1 MTDSADYL
9 LSRIAETSV
18 SVEWNGIA
26 WKAGLVMIVAGAVLF
41 LIGRLMS
48 RRHGDRYDD
57 VDYGVMLLG
66 IGVAVFGALVVIIG
80 YIGMLQDRDVLS
92 GLVASYEALYGPLPE
107 GIL

>member
-9 LSRIAETSV
+9 LSRIAETGV

-26 WKAGLVMIVAGAVLF
+26 WKAGLAVIVAGIVL
-41 LIGRLMS
+41 LLVGMLLQ
-48 RRHGDRYDD
+48 RRHGHEYRDMDC
-57 VDYGVMLLG
+57 GVMLLG
-66 IGVAVFGALVVIIG
+66 IGVAVFGALAVLVG
-80 YIGMLQDRDVLS
+80 YVGMLQDRDVLS